1 MDAEHMRKPRMRLL
15 RPVYAIPAHLEHAG
29 KAGETQRGRSNAAS
43 RAASRAAS
51 NLSRTLMAEVMV
63 SAKGGAVVAGQNDSQ
78 LSLSPAVPVALA
90 ELVAVVAVGRA
101 NAKFGAFFTDFRLA
115 VWDEP
120 VVV

>member
-1 MDAEHMRKPRMRLL
+1 MCLL
-15 RPVYAIPAHLEHAG
+15 RLVYAIPAHLEHAG

-51 NLSRTLMAEVMV
+51 NPARTLMAEAMA
-63 SAKGGAVVAGQNDSQ
+63 SMKGGAAVVAGQNDSQ

-90 ELVAVVAVGRA
+90 GLVAVVAVGRA